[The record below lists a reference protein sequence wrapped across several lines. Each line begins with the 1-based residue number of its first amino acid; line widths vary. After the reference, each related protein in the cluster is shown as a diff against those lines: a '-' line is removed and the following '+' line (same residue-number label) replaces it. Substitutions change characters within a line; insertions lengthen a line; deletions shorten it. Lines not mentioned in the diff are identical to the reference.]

1 MKTKS
6 ILVSSIFV
14 ISSFFSTAVYAEEA
28 APAQEPQV
36 LYFYDTELG
45 TESYELLITYSNGGH
60 STIGQVLKDAGVAD
74 EAPGIGFGVGS
85 GGNGYRPNV
94 AIYIWTDQTLDL
106 TAARSAIK
114 SFVNVPANPETTN
127 GDCAISCDGTY
138 QEQEPVE
145 STTTTVVS
153 TTTTIV
159 VQEPQPEPEPEPQPE
174 PAVFSQPEPTPT
186 TTTTTTLPVV
196 ENYNTELDSTPT
208 PFYITEQPST
218 GVKTISSIPKKK
230 IVKKPIIRKKV
241 IVKKV
246 PAKVQSKLK

>member
-1 MKTKS
+1 MKKKFKLWL
-6 ILVSSIFV
+6 LVPALFIG
-14 ISSFFSTAVYAEEA
+14 SFYFTDRALAEE
-28 APAQEPQV
+28 QEPQV

-45 TESYELLITYSNGGH
+45 TDSYELLITYSNGGH
-60 STIGQVLKDAGVAD
+60 STIGQVLKDAGVAE

-138 QEQEPVE
+138 QEEEPVE

-153 TTTTIV
+153 TTTTV
-159 VQEPQPEPEPEPQPE
+159 VIQEPQPEPQSNPE
-174 PAVFSQPEPTPT
+174 PAFSPEPVVVPTTT

-196 ENYNTELDSTPT
+196 ENYNSDTEISPT
-208 PFYITEQPST
+208 PFYITAQPST
-218 GVKTISSIPKKK
+218 GVKTISSLPKKT
-230 IVKKPIIRKKV
+230 IVKKPIIKKKV
-241 IVKKV
+241 VIKKV

>member
-6 ILVSSIFV
+6 ILASSVFL
-14 ISSFFSTAVYAEEA
+14 ISSFFSTAVYAEETT
-28 APAQEPQV
+28 PAQEPQV

-60 STIGQVLKDAGVAD
+60 STIGQVLKDAGVAE

-138 QEQEPVE
+138 QEEPVE

-153 TTTTIV
+153 TTTRV
-159 VQEPQPEPEPEPQPE
+159 VIQEPQPEPQSDSEPAYFPEP
-174 PAVFSQPEPTPT
+174 VVVPTT

-196 ENYNTELDSTPT
+196 ENYNTDTEISPT
-208 PFYITEQPST
+208 PFYITAQPST
-218 GVKTISSIPKKK
+218 GVKTISSLPKKT
-230 IVKKPIIRKKV
+230 IVKKPIIKKKV
-241 IVKKV
+241 VIKKV

>member
-6 ILVSSIFV
+6 ILASSIFI

-28 APAQEPQV
+28 TPAQEPQV

-60 STIGQVLKDAGVAD
+60 STIGQALKDAGVAE

-85 GGNGYRPNV
+85 GGNGYRPNI
-94 AIYIWTDQTLDL
+94 AIYIWTNQTLDL

-114 SFVNVPANPETTN
+114 SFVNVPINPETTN

-138 QEQEPVE
+138 QEEEPVE

-153 TTTTIV
+153 TTTIV
-159 VQEPQPEPEPEPQPE
+159 VIQEPQSDPE
-174 PAVFSQPEPTPT
+174 PASSPEPVVVPTT

-196 ENYNTELDSTPT
+196 ENYNSDTEISPT
-208 PFYITEQPST
+208 PFYITAQPST
-218 GVKTISSIPKKK
+218 GVKTISSLPKKT
-230 IVKKPIIRKKV
+230 IVKKPIIKKKV
-241 IVKKV
+241 VIKKV

>member
-6 ILVSSIFV
+6 VLASSVFL
-14 ISSFFSTAVYAEEA
+14 ISSFFSTAVYAEETT
-28 APAQEPQV
+28 PAQEPQV

-60 STIGQVLKDAGVAD
+60 STIGQVLKDAGVAE

-138 QEQEPVE
+138 QEEEPVE

-153 TTTTIV
+153 TTTTV
-159 VQEPQPEPEPEPQPE
+159 VIQEPQPEPQSDPE
-174 PAVFSQPEPTPT
+174 PAYSPEPIVVPTT

-196 ENYNTELDSTPT
+196 ENYNTDTEISPT
-208 PFYITEQPST
+208 PFYITAQPST
-218 GVKTISSIPKKK
+218 GVKTISSLPKKT
-230 IVKKPIIRKKV
+230 IVKKPIIKKKV
-241 IVKKV
+241 VIKKV

>member
-6 ILVSSIFV
+6 ILASSIFI

-28 APAQEPQV
+28 TPAQEPQV

-60 STIGQVLKDAGVAD
+60 STIGQALKDAGVAE

-94 AIYIWTDQTLDL
+94 AIYIWTNQTLDL

-114 SFVNVPANPETTN
+114 SFVNVPVNPETTN

-138 QEQEPVE
+138 QEQEPAQ
-145 STTTTVVS
+145 STTTTVV
-153 TTTTIV
+153 I
-159 VQEPQPEPEPEPQPE
+159 QEPQPEPNSDPEPLI
-174 PAVFSQPEPTPT
+174 VPT
-186 TTTTTTLPVV
+186 TTTTTILPVV
-196 ENYNTELDSTPT
+196 ENYNTETSPT
-208 PFYITEQPST
+208 PFYITTEPQT
-218 GVKTISSIPKKK
+218 GVKTISSLPKKT
-230 IVKKPIIRKKV
+230 IVKKPIIKKKV
-241 IVKKV
+241 VVKKV

>member
-6 ILVSSIFV
+6 ILASSIFI

-28 APAQEPQV
+28 TPAQEPQV

-60 STIGQVLKDAGVAD
+60 STIGQALKDAGVAE

-85 GGNGYRPNV
+85 GGNGYRPNI
-94 AIYIWTDQTLDL
+94 AIYIWTNQTLDL

-114 SFVNVPANPETTN
+114 SFVNVPVNPETTN

-138 QEQEPVE
+138 QEEEPVE

-153 TTTTIV
+153 TTTIV
-159 VQEPQPEPEPEPQPE
+159 VIQEPQSDPE
-174 PAVFSQPEPTPT
+174 PASSPEPVVVPTT

-196 ENYNTELDSTPT
+196 ENYNSDTEISPT
-208 PFYITEQPST
+208 PFYITAQPST
-218 GVKTISSIPKKK
+218 GVKTISSLPKKT
-230 IVKKPIIRKKV
+230 IVKKPIIKKKV
-241 IVKKV
+241 VIKKV

>member
-6 ILVSSIFV
+6 ILASSIFI

-28 APAQEPQV
+28 TPAQEPQV

-60 STIGQVLKDAGVAD
+60 STIGQALKDAGVAE

-85 GGNGYRPNV
+85 GGNGYRPNI
-94 AIYIWTDQTLDL
+94 AIYIWTNQTLDL

-114 SFVNVPANPETTN
+114 SFVNVPVNPETTN

-138 QEQEPVE
+138 QEEEPVE

-153 TTTTIV
+153 TTTIV
-159 VQEPQPEPEPEPQPE
+159 VIQEPQSDPE
-174 PAVFSQPEPTPT
+174 PASSPEPVVVPTT

-196 ENYNTELDSTPT
+196 ENYNSDTEISPT
-208 PFYITEQPST
+208 PFYITAQPST
-218 GVKTISSIPKKK
+218 GVKTISSLPKKT
-230 IVKKPIIRKKV
+230 IVKKPIIKKKV
-241 IVKKV
+241 VIKKV
-246 PAKVQSKLK
+246 PAKLQSKLK

>member
-1 MKTKS
+1 MKKKFKLWLLLPALF
-6 ILVSSIFV
+6 IG
-14 ISSFFSTAVYAEEA
+14 SFYFTDRALAEE
-28 APAQEPQV
+28 QEPQV

-60 STIGQVLKDAGVAD
+60 STIGQVLKDAGVAE

-138 QEQEPVE
+138 QEEPVQ

-153 TTTTIV
+153 TTTTV
-159 VQEPQPEPEPEPQPE
+159 VIQEPQPDPE
-174 PAVFSQPEPTPT
+174 PASSPQPVVVVPT

-208 PFYITEQPST
+208 PFYITQQPST
-218 GVKTISSIPKKK
+218 DVKTISSIPKKK
-230 IVKKPIIRKKV
+230 IVKKPIIKKKV
-241 IVKKV
+241 VAKKV

>member
-6 ILVSSIFV
+6 ILASSIFI

-28 APAQEPQV
+28 TPAQEPQV

-45 TESYELLITYSNGGH
+45 TQSYELLITYSNGGH
-60 STIGQVLKDAGVAD
+60 STIGQALKDAGVAE

-94 AIYIWTDQTLDL
+94 AIYIWTNQTLDL

-114 SFVNVPANPETTN
+114 SFVNVPVNPETTN

-138 QEQEPVE
+138 QEEEPVE

-153 TTTTIV
+153 TTTIV
-159 VQEPQPEPEPEPQPE
+159 VIQEPQSDPE
-174 PAVFSQPEPTPT
+174 PASSPELVVVPTT

-196 ENYNTELDSTPT
+196 ENYNSDTEISPT
-208 PFYITEQPST
+208 PFYITAQPST
-218 GVKTISSIPKKK
+218 GVKTISSLPKKT
-230 IVKKPIIRKKV
+230 IVKKPIIKKKV
-241 IVKKV
+241 VIKKV